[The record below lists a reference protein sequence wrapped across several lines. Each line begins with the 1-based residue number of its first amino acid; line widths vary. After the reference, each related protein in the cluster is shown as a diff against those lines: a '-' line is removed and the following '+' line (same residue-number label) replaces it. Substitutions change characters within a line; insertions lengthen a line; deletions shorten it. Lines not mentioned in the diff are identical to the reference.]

1 MKTGSLFWGI
11 LLVVGGLLILLDML
25 HLGLIEVL
33 VVVGL
38 IFAAE
43 DVIPYSHLFEY
54 WPLIL
59 IGIGAGLLWKAEA
72 GNQTRQPTGKP

>member
-1 MKTGSLFWGI
+1 MINGETMKTGSLFWGI
-11 LLVVGGLLILLDML
+11 LLVVGGLL
-25 HLGLIEVL
+25 
-33 VVVGL
+33 
-38 IFAAE
+38 E